1 MTSGTHDQRVVVLGG
16 ALIVLLAA
24 GWFLLSW
31 QVAHNPAGDA
41 FGEAL
46 GMVFFLLIVGSVIG
60 GTLRRGHTTDDDR
73 DFDG

>member
-1 MTSGTHDQRVVVLGG
+1 MTSGTHDHRVVVLGG
-16 ALIVLLAA
+16 VLIAVLSA

-60 GTLRRGHTTDDDR
+60 GMLRRGQADDDR

>member
-1 MTSGTHDQRVVVLGG
+1 MTSGTHDHRVVVLGG
-16 ALIVLLAA
+16 VLIAVLSA

-60 GTLRRGHTTDDDR
+60 GMHRRGQAADDR